1 MGHRW
6 TIEVWAPEVKDARF
20 GYGYKYRIWW
30 DGESIITAICKLYT
44 AKRAGFGCVKLEW
57 R

>member
-1 MGHRW
+1 MGNTF
-6 TIEVWAPEVKDARF
+6 TIEVWGPFDHRNADYAYAEFWRGDSPLAALWHLIR
-20 GYGYKYRIWW
+20 
-30 DGESIITAICKLYT
+30 